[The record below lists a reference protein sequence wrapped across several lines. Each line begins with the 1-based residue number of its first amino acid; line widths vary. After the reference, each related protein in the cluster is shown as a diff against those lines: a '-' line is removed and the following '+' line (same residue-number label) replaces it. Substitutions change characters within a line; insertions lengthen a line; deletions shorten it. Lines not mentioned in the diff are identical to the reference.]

1 MKELHQI
8 SQRVSGVRRFGSAAL
23 DLAYVAA
30 GRFDGYWERGL
41 KNWDMAAGTLL
52 VTEAGGKVTNAD
64 GAETALLDGTVLA
77 SNLELHPQVLSLL
90 KAAQ

>member
-1 MKELHQI
+1 
-8 SQRVSGVRRFGSAAL
+8 
-23 DLAYVAA
+23 
-30 GRFDGYWERGL
+30 
-41 KNWDMAAGTLL
+41 MAAGTLL

-77 SNLELHPQVLSLL
+77 ANLELHPQVLSLI